1 MAASH
6 QLSCSLGRRDTRNS
20 RTNVFLALFDV
31 VRGRYQGI
39 NDSNS
44 DSHVVEGD
52 AGPRFIHADS
62 CSTGACDTLIIP
74 HRAGAAWN
82 ARAAW

>member
-1 MAASH
+1 MS
-6 QLSCSLGRRDTRNS
+6 
-20 RTNVFLALFDV
+20 FLALFDV

-62 CSTGACDTLIIP
+62 CSTGRVIP
-74 HRAGAAWN
+74 
-82 ARAAW
+82 